1 MAIVIGGREIELKGA
16 RSCSWLDGTVP
27 RVTDRT
33 ERTRRVRAIVLHTH
47 EGTAT
52 GAIKSDRLADD
63 RTARA
68 LARYQSSTT
77 RTVSWD
83 YTVGRDG
90 VVLAQSDPAVEYT
103 WHATAW
109 NPISI
114 GIELVQDEDGALYDA
129 QLDALVS
136 LCDTLTREFRI
147 QRQIPWRDGSP
158 MLGVIYRADEQGTLR
173 GSDMVGVFAHANNTR
188 NRGRGDPGPAPFYAL
203 HEAGYELF
211 DFAVGED
218 SKAWRDRQ
226 VRARMKPDGI
236 PLDATCSALVEAG
249 HPHGLWVE
257 RPYDR

>member
-52 GAIKSDRLADD
+52 GSIKPDRIADD
-63 RTARA
+63 RSARA

-90 VVLAQSDPAVEYT
+90 VVLAQSDPATEYT
-103 WHATAW
+103 WHATTW
-109 NPISI
+109 NAISI
-114 GIELVQDEDGALYDA
+114 GIELVQDSDGALYDA

-136 LCDTLTREFRI
+136 LVDTLTREFRI
-147 QRQIPWRDGSP
+147 QRQIPWRDGAP

-173 GSDMVGVFAHANNTR
+173 GQDCVGVFAHCNNTR
-188 NRGRGDPGPAPFYAL
+188 NRGKGDPGPAPFYAL
-203 HEAGYELF
+203 HEAGYELY
-211 DFAVGED
+211 DFALGED
-218 SKAWRDRQ
+218 SREWRSRQ
-226 VRARMKPDGI
+226 VRAGVKADGL
-236 PLDATCSALVEAG
+236 PLDGTCDALLKAG